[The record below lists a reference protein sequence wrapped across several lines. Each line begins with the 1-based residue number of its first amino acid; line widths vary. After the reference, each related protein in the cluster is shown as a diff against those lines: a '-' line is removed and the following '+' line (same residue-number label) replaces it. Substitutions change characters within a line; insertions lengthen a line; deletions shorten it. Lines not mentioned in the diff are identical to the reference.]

1 VLRGGFAF
9 KNNQHRPKLAAAW
22 LRVIENHDV
31 TLLQLTQ
38 ELKAFGDKAPE
49 YDWAMVY
56 YAGHGIEVGSVN
68 YLIPVDAELATSTHV
83 DDEAMPL
90 DRVLTK
96 GAKKLRLVI
105 LDAPAARIPSPPRW

>member
-1 VLRGGFAF
+1 
-9 KNNQHRPKLAAAW
+9 
-22 LRVIENHDV
+22 VIENHDV

-49 YDWAMVY
+49 YDWATVY

-96 GAKKLRLVI
+96 DREEA
-105 LDAPAARIPSPPRW
+105 PPRHSRCLPRDSLRRQDGERVLHTLERPRSRARRA

>member
-68 YLIPVDAELATSTHV
+68 YLIPVDAELAT
-83 DDEAMPL
+83 
-90 DRVLTK
+90 
-96 GAKKLRLVI
+96 
-105 LDAPAARIPSPPRW
+105 

>member
-38 ELKAFGDKAPE
+38 ELKAFDDKAPE

-83 DDEAMPL
+83 HD
-90 DRVLTK
+90 
-96 GAKKLRLVI
+96 
-105 LDAPAARIPSPPRW
+105 